1 MEEDQTMDFCGITQ
15 ALWKSYFSL
24 DRGEFESIF
33 EWLDENCSIIG
44 TGKHEFYLDR
54 ASFHQALMQ
63 EAEQREAVAFQFK
76 DLWCRQRRLSQDACL
91 VYGGLDI
98 WWEKEDKTVYID
110 MSSRYSI
117 LYQRIGGIWKVVHI
131 HQSVPNVEQA
141 PGEYYPKRLS
151 DQVESAR
158 RLALRMEDLALRDGL
173 TQLYNYRGLEKMW
186 STWDE
191 AESWIFVADLDDFKS
206 INDTYGHLAGNH
218 VLKRISGRLRKTMR
232 SGDVVCRMGGDE
244 FVLLCGAVGGRAEA
258 GHLAERIISEVKQEA
273 GELRHP
279 VSLSV
284 GGVPI
289 SGGEPRECAVARA
302 DAVLYTVKRT
312 TKDGYLL
319 GT

>member
-1 MEEDQTMDFCGITQ
+1 MEEDQTMDFCEITQ

-24 DRGEFESIF
+24 DRGEFESVF

-141 PGEYYPKRLS
+141 PDEYYPKRLS

-232 SGDVVCRMGGDE
+232 SGDVVCRMGE
-244 FVLLCGAVGGRAEA
+244 TSLSCS
-258 GHLAERIISEVKQEA
+258 AERW
-273 GELRHP
+273 
-279 VSLSV
+279 
-284 GGVPI
+284 
-289 SGGEPRECAVARA
+289 A

>member
-76 DLWCRQRRLSQDACL
+76 DLWCRQRRLSLDVCL

-117 LYQRIGGIWKVVHI
+117 LYHRIGGIWKVVHI
-131 HQSVPNVEQA
+131 YQSVPNVEQA

-158 RLALRMEDLALRDGL
+158 RLALRMEDLALRPGL

>member
-76 DLWCRQRRLSQDACL
+76 DLWCRQRRLSLDVCL

-117 LYQRIGGIWKVVHI
+117 LYHRIGGIWKVVHI

-232 SGDVVCRMGGDE
+232 SGDVVCRRGGDE

-289 SGGEPRECAVARA
+289 SGGEPLECAVARA

>member
-76 DLWCRQRRLSQDACL
+76 DLWCRQRRLSLDVCL

-131 HQSVPNVEQA
+131 YQSVPNVEQA

-158 RLALRMEDLALRDGL
+158 RLALRMEDLALRPGL

-244 FVLLCGAVGGRAEA
+244 FVLLCGAVGGRSPLYREKDDEGRIPA
-258 GHLAERIISEVKQEA
+258 GDVVSMPRRPVPAVGLRPRRSAPRPFPALRPSIPGKSA
-273 GELRHP
+273 G
-279 VSLSV
+279 
-284 GGVPI
+284 
-289 SGGEPRECAVARA
+289 
-302 DAVLYTVKRT
+302 
-312 TKDGYLL
+312 
-319 GT
+319 

>member
-76 DLWCRQRRLSQDACL
+76 DLWCRQRRLSLDVCL

-117 LYQRIGGIWKVVHI
+117 LYHRIGGIWKVVHI
-131 HQSVPNVEQA
+131 YQSVPNVEQA

-244 FVLLCGAVGGRAEA
+244 FVLLCGAVGWRAEA

-289 SGGEPRECAVARA
+289 SGGEPLECAVARA

>member
-76 DLWCRQRRLSQDACL
+76 DLWCRQRRLSLDVCL

-117 LYQRIGGIWKVVHI
+117 LYHRIGGIWKVVHI
-131 HQSVPNVEQA
+131 YQSVPNVEQA

-244 FVLLCGAVGGRAEA
+244 FVLLWGAVGGRAEA

>member
-76 DLWCRQRRLSQDACL
+76 DLWCRQRRLSLDVCL

-117 LYQRIGGIWKVVHI
+117 LYHRIGGIWKVVHI

-244 FVLLCGAVGGRAEA
+244 LVLLCGAVGGRAEA

-289 SGGEPRECAVARA
+289 SGGEPLECAVARA

>member
-76 DLWCRQRRLSQDACL
+76 DLWCRQRRLSLDVCL

-117 LYQRIGGIWKVVHI
+117 LYHRIGGIWKVVHI
-131 HQSVPNVEQA
+131 YQSVPNVEQA

-289 SGGEPRECAVARA
+289 SGGEPLECAVARA

>member
-1 MEEDQTMDFCGITQ
+1 M
-15 ALWKSYFSL
+15 SPYS
-24 DRGEFESIF
+24 RGEFESIF

-76 DLWCRQRRLSQDACL
+76 DLWCRQRRLSLDVCL

-117 LYQRIGGIWKVVHI
+117 LYHRIGGIWKVVHI
-131 HQSVPNVEQA
+131 YQSVPNVEQA

-289 SGGEPRECAVARA
+289 SGGEPLECAVARA

>member
-76 DLWCRQRRLSQDACL
+76 DLWCRQRRLSLDVCL

-117 LYQRIGGIWKVVHI
+117 LYHRIGGIWKVVHI
-131 HQSVPNVEQA
+131 YQSVPNVEQA

-289 SGGEPRECAVARA
+289 SGGERRECAVARA

>member
-76 DLWCRQRRLSQDACL
+76 DLWCRQRRLSLDVCL

-117 LYQRIGGIWKVVHI
+117 LYHRIGGIWKVVHI

-186 STWDE
+186 CTWDE

-244 FVLLCGAVGGRAEA
+244 FVLLCGAVGPLYREKDDEGRIPA
-258 GHLAERIISEVKQEA
+258 GDVVSMPRRPVPAVGLRPRRRAPRPFPALRPSIPGKSA
-273 GELRHP
+273 G
-279 VSLSV
+279 
-284 GGVPI
+284 
-289 SGGEPRECAVARA
+289 
-302 DAVLYTVKRT
+302 
-312 TKDGYLL
+312 
-319 GT
+319 